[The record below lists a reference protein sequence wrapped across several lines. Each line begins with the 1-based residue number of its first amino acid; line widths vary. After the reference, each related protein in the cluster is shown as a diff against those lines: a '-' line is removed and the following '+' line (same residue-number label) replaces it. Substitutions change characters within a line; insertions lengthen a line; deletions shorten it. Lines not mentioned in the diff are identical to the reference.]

1 MIRDGICLGRE
12 ELVLLVGKD
21 WERKLINVRKEME
34 RKEYLLNH
42 LEVGDTIYH
51 MNRTEITVLGV
62 DYIEGFIKGKF
73 MLPNKKRAEYDDFNP
88 IDIYTKEE
96 NFVGKKL
103 YDFPKG
109 KIVPLKDEDVKS
121 AISYLENKYISIEKM
136 DIENQTLL
144 RWDLFKS
151 EDNELTNDDINILK
165 SYLGK
170 TIVEIKI
177 SQVKVPIPIYDGFS
191 FIQHFTINKIQHLI
205 FDSSKSKI

>member
-62 DYIEGFIKGKF
+62 DYIEGIIKGKYF
-73 MLPNKKRAEYDDFNP
+73 MKNKVRAEYDDFNP
-88 IDIYTKEE
+88 LEIYTKQE
-96 NFVGKKL
+96 NFVGHKL
-103 YDFPKG
+103 YDFPKD
-109 KIVPLKDEDVKS
+109 KIIPLKDEDVKN
-121 AISYLENKYISIEKM
+121 AITYLENKYISIEKM
-136 DIENQTLL
+136 DIENQTLI
-144 RWDLFKS
+144 RWDLFKT
-151 EDNELTNDDINILK
+151 EDNELTNEDIKILK
-165 SYLGK
+165 SFLGK

-177 SQVKVPIPIYDGFS
+177 LQVKTPIYDGFS
-191 FIQHFTINKIQHLI
+191 VIQHFTIKKIQHLI